1 MALAPIQLALSEE
14 ESAMLAGEDGE
25 AVAMCMRIIVGVAKA
40 NGAEKLIEIE
50 SAHADGTLY
59 HGEAGLDFTEK
70 LVALGGKVK
79 VKTTTNVGSL
89 DLLHPTLVHGDEITM
104 AHGRRLMDAHIAL
117 GCEPTWSCAP
127 YQAGHRPAFGS
138 HVAWAESNA
147 IAFVNSVL
155 GARSDRYGDFLDLSA
170 AVTGRVPFG
179 GLHHDA
185 ARKAVLVLDF
195 SEINDEL
202 IEQLSKFHR
211 NFLATNLN
219 ELLEETQEF
228 YFMQGFDTAFASEL
242 FEPSDEFIKAIFNK
256 MDGKK
261 LTDNIKSKLKS
272 LVSSNSIQSALLK
285 VIDEESKS
293 GNMVI
298 TTAEELKI
306 YHTVKTILVHNKK
319 IDADRITYR
328 DQKNSFNVLV
338 DDNNKKIVC
347 KIISAR
353 NKYTIEING
362 DKFDYIGIDSIVK
375 IKKQLLESALSY
387 IE

>member
-1 MALAPIQLALSEE
+1 MALAQIQIVLSDEE
-14 ESAMLAGEDGE
+14 TAMLAGEHGE

-195 SEINDEL
+195 SN
-202 IEQLSKFHR
+202 
-211 NFLATNLN
+211 
-219 ELLEETQEF
+219 
-228 YFMQGFDTAFASEL
+228 
-242 FEPSDEFIKAIFNK
+242 
-256 MDGKK
+256 
-261 LTDNIKSKLKS
+261 
-272 LVSSNSIQSALLK
+272 
-285 VIDEESKS
+285 
-293 GNMVI
+293 
-298 TTAEELKI
+298 
-306 YHTVKTILVHNKK
+306 
-319 IDADRITYR
+319 
-328 DQKNSFNVLV
+328 
-338 DDNNKKIVC
+338 
-347 KIISAR
+347 
-353 NKYTIEING
+353 
-362 DKFDYIGIDSIVK
+362 IDSKMFSEDAAWAALGVLLWMPLR
-375 IKKQLLESALSY
+375 KKTEHA
-387 IE
+387 